1 MEITKRAAHWTAPT
15 GYTGTK
21 ICDIKATS
29 SLCHSHSNRGYKK
42 LAPAIAVCVT
52 TLGCKVH
59 LCSYCL
65 SYVEVIQWLAR
76 LGYRSYGA
84 GLSTGA
90 IAAIGHVWRTD
101 DGFVI
106 PEIKEFS
113 GSYQTLGRVAYHLAG
128 LVKDGLVKRIGD
140 RYLMRDAC
148 PSCFR
153 RVCSEE
159 CMLHFG
165 AEFAPQRESTCLH
178 GT

>member
-21 ICDIKATS
+21 VCDIKATHA
-29 SLCHSHSNRGYKK
+29 LTHSVSNRFGRKK
-42 LAPAIAVCVT
+42 APAVAVCVT
-52 TLGCKVH
+52 TLGCKLH
-59 LCSYCL
+59 LCAHCL
-65 SYVEVIQWLAR
+65 SFVEVLQWLHK
-76 LGYRSYGA
+76 LGYRDD
-84 GLSTGA
+84 LSTGA
-90 IAAIGHVWRTD
+90 LAALGHVWRADT
-101 DGFVI
+101 GFVM
-106 PEIKEFS
+106 PEIKAFS
-113 GSYQTLGRVAYHLAG
+113 GSYQTLGMVAHNLIK
-128 LVKDGLVKRIGD
+128 LETQGLVKRIGD

-165 AEFAPQRESTCLH
+165 AADFAPRRESTCLH